1 MGAPVGLVQPRQCVA
16 WRCQLTEGAIN
27 PAATVRCHPRVTS
40 QCPREENRGTDR
52 RVPIG
57 GLCSGCACLL
67 TLSASSGLAG
77 CSALDDLK
85 VSISEWFDTVNF
97 TGEGEELLG
106 YAPETRLIPPAEIP
120 RPAAKTPRKKIKAAT
135 RKLPQPQTVVLPPKK
150 PPIAEFPETAMP
162 GETEGQSA
170 RPPSMRPGTRYPETP
185 PPFEERFC
193 SECWGLPAKAE

>member
-16 WRCQLTEGAIN
+16 WRCQLTEAPLTPRQPYGVTLALHPNAPERKTAARTGEYQLGAY
-27 PAATVRCHPRVTS
+27 ARVAL
-40 QCPREENRGTDR
+40 
-52 RVPIG
+52 V
-57 GLCSGCACLL
+57 LL

-77 CSALDDLK
+77 CAALDDLK

-97 TGEGEELLG
+97 TGEGEVLLG
-106 YAPETRLIPPAEIP
+106 YAPEARLIPPAEIP

-170 RPPSMRPGTRYPETP
+170 RPPSMRPGTPYPETP
-185 PPFEERFC
+185 PPFDERFC
-193 SECWGLPAKAE
+193 AECWGLPAKAE

>member
-1 MGAPVGLVQPRQCVA
+1 LGTYARVALV
-16 WRCQLTEGAIN
+16 
-27 PAATVRCHPRVTS
+27 
-40 QCPREENRGTDR
+40 
-52 RVPIG
+52 
-57 GLCSGCACLL
+57 LL

-77 CSALDDLK
+77 CAALDDLK
-85 VSISEWFDTVNF
+85 VSTSEWFDTVNF

-106 YAPETRLIPPAEIP
+106 YAPEARLIPPREIP

>member
-1 MGAPVGLVQPRQCVA
+1 MGAPIGLVQPRQCVA

-27 PAATVRCHPRVTS
+27 PAATLRCHPRAIS
-40 QCPREENRGTDR
+40 QCPREENRGTDGEYQLGAHA
-52 RVPIG
+52 RVA
-57 GLCSGCACLL
+57 LVLL
-67 TLSASSGLAG
+67 TLSASIGLAG
-77 CSALDDLK
+77 CAAVDDLK
-85 VSISEWFDTVNF
+85 VSIFDWFDTVNF

-106 YAPETRLIPPAEIP
+106 YAPEARLIPPAEIP

-193 SECWGLPAKAE
+193 SKCWRLPAKAE